1 MTDGET
7 LYLTLVGVS
16 VLAFMIALAYVRI
29 PMKTATDSD
38 GKRPPVPIQSGHFS
52 RGSNLAS

>member
-16 VLAFMIALAYVRI
+16 VLAFMIALAYGTSV
-29 PMKTATDSD
+29 S
-38 GKRPPVPIQSGHFS
+38 GKGPK
-52 RGSNLAS
+52 